1 MKKRL
6 WTRIITCVLL
16 VATLLSIAIIPA
28 SAAPEYPDGG
38 TYTTYDHLGS
48 ERKATFYF
56 RRRSDEKLL
65 KTFVMYGPKGEYYV
79 DGLQMW
85 GYTPYEEDFPWHL
98 MVDAEITSMAS
109 NTTYDGMAFYT
120 QIGVSF
126 TLLLSPSTY
135 EGTVWLDPD
144 PCAVTTRHILVDQNG
159 NETLH
164 SSSTTT
170 FTYDNYY
177 AVNSKTI
184 TGYNLASGFKSQF
197 AGNFNWDIVGASPN
211 IPEDNYS
218 ARFHSVTWSNEG
230 NDRCYFD
237 ERKLNIDFKYTL
249 KTNPITYDA
258 NGGTGAPAAQTKYY
272 NVDTTLSTQ
281 VPTREGY
288 TFAGWG
294 TYAGDTSANYQPG
307 ATYTSNGALSLY
319 AVWQQ
324 NGYTIKYDANGGTGA
339 PASQTKLHDTVLT
352 LRSTKPTRT
361 GYTFKGW
368 ATTNGEIQAVKYA
381 AGGQYWLNE
390 PATLY
395 AVWQK
400 NPAQYTVS
408 YNANG
413 GSGAPASQTKTEN
426 VALTLS
432 STKPTRSGYTFLG
445 WSTSSTATTPSYYP
459 GSSYTTNASTTLYA
473 VWEKLPETY
482 TIKYNANGG
491 TGAPATQ
498 TKTEDISITLS
509 STKPTREG
517 YKFLGWSTSST
528 ASSATYQPGATYSNN
543 ASITLYAV
551 WRKDNY
557 DISVSNLKVGSTSV
571 EQYSDTTVSVRV
583 DNWCQNKAYNNI
595 PVELLYNGTVV
606 ATKNINLSIY
616 GVATVNFSL
625 NVGKPLGN
633 NTITAR
639 VNWADRA
646 NETDPNDNSVS
657 TTVEVTPYEYDLYIS
672 HVTPNAQYRE
682 GTDVVTSFMI
692 YNDREQD
699 ILPEHNNAVFFR
711 AHYYDESGNMKVIA
725 KKTWNQT
732 VIPSKNSNLVYFRW
746 SVPEGLAGKTIYIT
760 GIVNSS
766 GSVNESD
773 TSNNTTEFTMKI
785 LGKLDSQ
792 PTNTNYSD
800 APDWYDSSGAPAVS
814 YGTATWNQWVY
825 ENGGLVL
832 KKYGLGISTIKPT
845 LAPSD
850 SVSTAV
856 QNGNSWTIKSGYG
869 IQLEYEP
876 YLRSLSG
883 YLVPTGTAFTG
894 IQTVYA
900 MFPEFEYSNADGYI
914 AVLSKDGS
922 TYEFVPSE
930 YSNTGEPV
938 HFIPVWMENG
948 QYVVAVYAG
957 EVWTPAGMI
966 YTIVNSSNMS
976 INGTLY
982 DDYYVGE

>member
-6 WTRIITCVLL
+6 WTKIITCVLL
-16 VATLLSIAIIPA
+16 IATLLSIAIIPA
-28 SAAPEYPDGG
+28 SATADYPDGG
-38 TYTTYDHLGS
+38 TLYFEDINGTKKTVNISAYSTKDDHL
-48 ERKATFYF
+48 
-56 RRRSDEKLL
+56 L
-65 KTFVMYGPKGEYYV
+65 KKMVMKGPAGDYWCES
-79 DGLQMW
+79 LHLW
-85 GYTPYEEDFPWHL
+85 GYDYSHSDMPWNL
-98 MVDAEITSMAS
+98 LIDCEVATGFGG
-109 NTTYDGMAFYT
+109 NTIYDGRSWHIIVGAEFAWLSGGSYD
-120 QIGVSF
+120 GEVYF
-126 TLLLSPSTY
+126 TPQTC
-135 EGTVWLDPD
+135 TT
-144 PCAVTTRHILVDQNG
+144 TTRHILVEPNG
-159 NETLH
+159 SESLY
-164 SSSTTT
+164 SSSSAVY
-170 FTYDNYY
+170 TYDEFW
-177 AVNSKTI
+177 AANSKSI
-184 TGYNLASGFKSQF
+184 TGYELADGYKSQF
-197 AGNFNWDIVGASPN
+197 SGDFNWDMIDAYPN
-211 IPEDNYS
+211 TPESNYDADWNSADESAEGRNKHWFDNRTLY
-218 ARFHSVTWSNEG
+218 V
-230 NDRCYFD
+230 
-237 ERKLNIDFKYTL
+237 DFKYTR
-249 KTNPITYDA
+249 KTSTITYNA
-258 NGGTGAPAAQTKYY
+258 NGGTGAPATQTKYY
-272 NVDTTLSTQ
+272 GYNINLSSD

-288 TFAGWG
+288 EFVGWG
-294 TYAGDTSANYQPG
+294 TYSGDTTADYLPG
-307 ATYTSNGALSLY
+307 ALITGNGYLSLY
-319 AVWQQ
+319 AVWKQDS
-324 NGYTIKYDANGGTGA
+324 YTIKYDANGGTGA
-339 PASQTKLHDTVLT
+339 PASQTKIKGQILT

-381 AGGQYWLNE
+381 PGGQYWLDE

-400 NPAQYTVS
+400 NPAQYTVT

-413 GSGAPASQTKTEN
+413 GSGSPASQTKTEN

-445 WSTSSTATTPSYYP
+445 WSTSSTATSPTYYP
-459 GSSYTTNASTTLYA
+459 GSSYTTNASATLYA

-482 TIKYNANGG
+482 TIRYNANGG

-498 TKTEDISITLS
+498 TKTENVNLTLS
-509 STKPTREG
+509 STKPTRSG
-517 YKFLGWSTSST
+517 YKFLGWNTSST
-528 ASSATYQPGATYSNN
+528 ATSATYQPGATYSNN
-543 ASITLYAV
+543 ASVTLYAV

-557 DISVSNLKVGSTSV
+557 DISVSNLKVGSSSV

-595 PVELLYNGTVV
+595 LVELLYNGTVV

-616 GVATVNFSL
+616 GVATVNFTL

-657 TTVEVTPYEYDLYIS
+657 TTIEVTPYEYDLYIS

-699 ILPEHNNAVFFR
+699 ILPEHYNTVFFR
-711 AHYYDESGNMKVIA
+711 AHYYDESGNMKIIA
-725 KKTWNQT
+725 KQTAHQT

-746 SVPEGLAGKTIYIT
+746 SVPEGMADKTIYIT

-773 TSNNTTEFTMKI
+773 SNNNSTEFTMKI

-792 PTNTNYSD
+792 PDNTNYSN
-800 APDWYDSSGAPAVS
+800 APDWYDSTGALSVS

-845 LAPSD
+845 LSPSD
-850 SVSTAV
+850 SVSTAI
-856 QNGNSWTIKSGYG
+856 QNGSSWTIKSGYG
-869 IQLEYEP
+869 VQITYAP

-883 YLVPTGTAFTG
+883 YLVPTGNAFTG

-900 MFPEFEYSNADGYI
+900 MFPEFEYSNADGYF
-914 AVLSKDGS
+914 AVLAKDGS
-922 TYEFVPSE
+922 TYEFVPSD
-930 YSNTGEPV
+930 YSNTNENV

-948 QYVVAVYAG
+948 QYVVTVYAG

-966 YTIVNSSNMS
+966 YTIVNATNMT
-976 INGTLY
+976 IDGTLY

>member
-1 MKKRL
+1 MKKKMIGK
-6 WTRIITCVLL
+6 IIACVLL
-16 VATLLSIAIIPA
+16 MATLLSIVIIPA

-48 ERKATFYF
+48 EKKAVFYF

-126 TLLLSPSTY
+126 TYLLSPSTY

-144 PCAVTTRHILVDQNG
+144 PCDVTTRHILVDQNG
-159 NETLH
+159 NETLY

-211 IPEDNYS
+211 IPEENYS
-218 ARFHSVTWSNEG
+218 ARFHSVTWSDEG

-237 ERKLNIDFKYTL
+237 QRKLNIDFKYTL
-249 KTNPITYDA
+249 KTNPITYNA
-258 NGGTGAPAAQTKYY
+258 SGGTGAPASQTKYY

-294 TYAGDTSANYQPG
+294 TYSGDTTANYQPG
-307 ATYTSNGALSLY
+307 ALYTSNGALSLY
-319 AVWQQ
+319 AVWNQ
-324 NGYTIKYDANGGTGA
+324 NA
-339 PASQTKLHDTVLT
+339 
-352 LRSTKPTRT
+352 
-361 GYTFKGW
+361 
-368 ATTNGEIQAVKYA
+368 
-381 AGGQYWLNE
+381 
-390 PATLY
+390 
-395 AVWQK
+395 
-400 NPAQYTVS
+400 YTVS

-413 GSGAPASQTKTEN
+413 GSGAPASQTKYHGTALTLRSTVPTRSGYTFLGWSTSSTATSPTYSAGSSFTTNANATLYAVWQKNPTQYTITYNANGGSGAPAAQTKTEN
-426 VALTLS
+426 VAITLS

-445 WSTSSTATTPSYYP
+445 WSTSSTATTPTYYP
-459 GSSYTTNASTTLYA
+459 GSSYTANASTTLYA
-473 VWEKLPETY
+473 VWERVPETY

-498 TKTEDISITLS
+498 TKTEDVSITLS
-509 STKPTREG
+509 SATPTRSG

-528 ASSATYQPGATYSNN
+528 ATSATYQPGATYSTN
-543 ASITLYAV
+543 ASVTLYAV

-557 DISVSNLKVGSTSV
+557 DISVMNLKVGSSSV
-571 EQYSDTTVSVRV
+571 EQYSDTSVSVRV

-595 PVELLYNGTVV
+595 PVELLYNGEVV
-606 ATKNINLSIY
+606 ATKTINLSVY
-616 GVATVNFSL
+616 GVATVNFTL
-625 NVGKPLGN
+625 NVGKPLGT

-639 VNWADRA
+639 VNWADRN

-657 TTVEVTPYEYDLYIS
+657 TTIEVTPYEYDLYIS

-682 GTDVVTSFMI
+682 GTNVITSFMI
-692 YNDREQD
+692 YNDRDQD
-699 ILPEHNNAVFFR
+699 ILPEHYNTVFFR
-711 AHYYDESGNMKVIA
+711 AHYYDENGNMQIINKQ
-725 KKTWNQT
+725 TWSQT
-732 VIPSKNSNLVYFRW
+732 VIPSKNSNIVYFKW
-746 SVPEGLAGKTIYIT
+746 KVPEGLADKIIYIT

-766 GSVNESD
+766 GNVNESD
-773 TSNNTTEFTMKI
+773 TSNNTTEFTMRI

-792 PTNTNYSD
+792 PSNTDYSN
-800 APDWYDSSGAPAVS
+800 APDWYESTNAPAVS

-825 ENGGLVL
+825 ENGELVL
-832 KKYGLGISTIKPT
+832 KKYGLGISTVKPT
-845 LAPSD
+845 LEPSEN
-850 SVSTAV
+850 VSSAIA
-856 QNGNSWTIKSGYG
+856 NGNNWTIKSGYP
-869 IQLEYEP
+869 ITLEYSP

-883 YLVPTGTAFTG
+883 YLVPTGNAYTG
-894 IQTVYA
+894 IQAVYA
-900 MFPEFEYSNADGYI
+900 TFPEFEYSKADGYY
-914 AVLSKDGS
+914 AVLVKDGS
-922 TYEFVPSE
+922 IYGFVPSD
-930 YSNTGEPV
+930 YSNTNEEV
-938 HFIPVWMENG
+938 HFIPVWMEDG
-948 QYVVAVYAG
+948 SYVVSVYAG

-966 YTIVNSSNMS
+966 YTIVNSTNMT
-976 INGTLY
+976 IDGTMY

>member
-1 MKKRL
+1 MKKKMIGK
-6 WTRIITCVLL
+6 IIACVLL
-16 VATLLSIAIIPA
+16 MATLLSIVIIPA

-48 ERKATFYF
+48 EKKAVFYF

-126 TLLLSPSTY
+126 TYLLSPSTY

-144 PCAVTTRHILVDQNG
+144 PCDVTTRHILVDQNG
-159 NETLH
+159 NETLY

-211 IPEDNYS
+211 IPEENYS
-218 ARFHSVTWSNEG
+218 ARFHSVTWSDEG

-237 ERKLNIDFKYTL
+237 QRKLNIDFKYTL
-249 KTNPITYDA
+249 KTNPITYNA
-258 NGGTGAPAAQTKYY
+258 SGGTGAPASQTKYY

-294 TYAGDTSANYQPG
+294 TYSGDTTANYQPG
-307 ATYTSNGALSLY
+307 ALYTSNGALSLY
-319 AVWQQ
+319 AVWNQ
-324 NGYTIKYDANGGTGA
+324 NA
-339 PASQTKLHDTVLT
+339 
-352 LRSTKPTRT
+352 
-361 GYTFKGW
+361 
-368 ATTNGEIQAVKYA
+368 
-381 AGGQYWLNE
+381 
-390 PATLY
+390 
-395 AVWQK
+395 
-400 NPAQYTVS
+400 YTVS

-413 GSGAPASQTKTEN
+413 GSGAPASQTKYHGTALTLRSTVPTRSGYTFLGWSTSSTATSPTYSAGSSFTTNANATLYAVWQKNPTQYTITYTANGGSGAPAAQTKTEN
-426 VALTLS
+426 VAITLS

-445 WSTSSTATTPSYYP
+445 WSTSSTATTPTYYP
-459 GSSYTTNASTTLYA
+459 GSSYTANASTTLYA
-473 VWEKLPETY
+473 VWERVPETY

-498 TKTEDISITLS
+498 TKTEDVSITLS
-509 STKPTREG
+509 SATPTRSG

-528 ASSATYQPGATYSNN
+528 ATSATYQPGATYSTN
-543 ASITLYAV
+543 ASVTLYAV

-557 DISVSNLKVGSTSV
+557 DISVMNLKVGSSSV
-571 EQYSDTTVSVRV
+571 EQYSDTSVSVRV

-595 PVELLYNGTVV
+595 PVELLYNGEVV
-606 ATKNINLSIY
+606 ATKTINLSVY
-616 GVATVNFSL
+616 GVATVNFTL
-625 NVGKPLGN
+625 NVGKPLGT

-639 VNWADRA
+639 VNWADRN

-657 TTVEVTPYEYDLYIS
+657 TTIEVTPYEYDLYIS

-682 GTDVVTSFMI
+682 GTNVITSFMI

-699 ILPEHNNAVFFR
+699 ILPEHYNTVFFR
-711 AHYYDESGNMKVIA
+711 AHYYDENGNMQIINKQ
-725 KKTWNQT
+725 TWSQT
-732 VIPSKNSNLVYFRW
+732 VIPSKNSNIVYFKW
-746 SVPEGLAGKTIYIT
+746 KVPEGLADKIIYIT

-766 GSVNESD
+766 GNVNESD
-773 TSNNTTEFTMKI
+773 TSNNTTEFTMRI

-792 PTNTNYSD
+792 PSNTDYSN
-800 APDWYDSSGAPAVS
+800 APDWYESTNAPAVS

-825 ENGGLVL
+825 ENGELVL
-832 KKYGLGISTIKPT
+832 KKYGLGISTVKPT
-845 LAPSD
+845 LEPSEN
-850 SVSTAV
+850 VSSAIA
-856 QNGNSWTIKSGYG
+856 NGNNWTIKSGYP
-869 IQLEYEP
+869 ITLEYSP

-883 YLVPTGTAFTG
+883 YLVPTGNAYTG
-894 IQTVYA
+894 IQAVYA
-900 MFPEFEYSNADGYI
+900 TFPEFEYSKADGYY
-914 AVLSKDGS
+914 AVLVKDGS
-922 TYEFVPSE
+922 IYGFVPSD
-930 YSNTGEPV
+930 YSNTNEEV
-938 HFIPVWMENG
+938 HFIPVWMEDG
-948 QYVVAVYAG
+948 SYVVSVYAG

-966 YTIVNSSNMS
+966 YTIVNSTNMT
-976 INGTLY
+976 IDGTMY

>member
-1 MKKRL
+1 MKKKMIGK
-6 WTRIITCVLL
+6 IIACVLL
-16 VATLLSIAIIPA
+16 MATLLSIVIIPA

-48 ERKATFYF
+48 EKKAVFYF

-126 TLLLSPSTY
+126 TYLLSPSTY

-144 PCAVTTRHILVDQNG
+144 PCDVTTRHILVDQNG
-159 NETLH
+159 NETLY

-211 IPEDNYS
+211 IPEENYS
-218 ARFHSVTWSNEG
+218 ARFHSVTWSDEG

-237 ERKLNIDFKYTL
+237 QRKLNIDFKYTL
-249 KTNPITYDA
+249 KTNPITYNA
-258 NGGTGAPAAQTKYY
+258 SGGTGAPASQTKYY

-294 TYAGDTSANYQPG
+294 TYSGDTTANYQPG
-307 ATYTSNGALSLY
+307 ALYTSNGALSLY
-319 AVWQQ
+319 AVWNQ
-324 NGYTIKYDANGGTGA
+324 NA
-339 PASQTKLHDTVLT
+339 
-352 LRSTKPTRT
+352 
-361 GYTFKGW
+361 
-368 ATTNGEIQAVKYA
+368 
-381 AGGQYWLNE
+381 
-390 PATLY
+390 
-395 AVWQK
+395 
-400 NPAQYTVS
+400 YTVS

-413 GSGAPASQTKTEN
+413 GSGAPASQTKYHGTALTLRSTVPTRSGYTFLGWSTSSTATSPTYSAGSSFTTNANATLYAVWQKNPTQYTITYNANGGSGAPAAQTKTEN
-426 VALTLS
+426 VAITLS

-445 WSTSSTATTPSYYP
+445 WSTSSTATTPTYYP
-459 GSSYTTNASTTLYA
+459 GSSYTANASTTLYA
-473 VWEKLPETY
+473 VWERVPETY

-498 TKTEDISITLS
+498 TKTEDVSITLS
-509 STKPTREG
+509 SATPTRSG

-528 ASSATYQPGATYSNN
+528 ATSATYQPGATYSTN
-543 ASITLYAV
+543 ASVTLYAV

-557 DISVSNLKVGSTSV
+557 DISVMNLKVGSSSV
-571 EQYSDTTVSVRV
+571 EQYSDTSVSVRV

-595 PVELLYNGTVV
+595 PVELLYNGEVV
-606 ATKNINLSIY
+606 ATKTINLSVY
-616 GVATVNFSL
+616 GVATVNFTL
-625 NVGKPLGN
+625 NVGKPLGT

-639 VNWADRA
+639 VNWADRN

-657 TTVEVTPYEYDLYIS
+657 TTIEVTPYEYDLYIS

-682 GTDVVTSFMI
+682 GTNVITSFMI

-699 ILPEHNNAVFFR
+699 ILPEHYNTVFFR
-711 AHYYDESGNMKVIA
+711 AHYYDENGNMQIINKQ
-725 KKTWNQT
+725 TWSQT
-732 VIPSKNSNLVYFRW
+732 VIPSKNSNIVYFKW
-746 SVPEGLAGKTIYIT
+746 KVPEGLADKIIYIT

-766 GSVNESD
+766 GNVNESD
-773 TSNNTTEFTMKI
+773 TSNNTTEFTMRI

-792 PTNTNYSD
+792 PSNTDYSN
-800 APDWYDSSGAPAVS
+800 APDWYESTNAPAVS

-825 ENGGLVL
+825 ENGELVL
-832 KKYGLGISTIKPT
+832 KKYGLGISTVKPT
-845 LAPSD
+845 LEPSEN
-850 SVSTAV
+850 VSSAIA
-856 QNGNSWTIKSGYG
+856 NGNNWTIKSGYP
-869 IQLEYEP
+869 ITLEYSP

-883 YLVPTGTAFTG
+883 YLVPTGNAYTG
-894 IQTVYA
+894 IQAVYA
-900 MFPEFEYSNADGYI
+900 TFPEFEYSKADGYY
-914 AVLSKDGS
+914 AVLVKDGS
-922 TYEFVPSE
+922 IYGFVPSD
-930 YSNTGEPV
+930 YSNTNEEV
-938 HFIPVWMENG
+938 HFIPVWMEDG
-948 QYVVAVYAG
+948 SYVVSVYAG

-966 YTIVNSSNMS
+966 YTIVNSTNMT
-976 INGTLY
+976 IDGTMY